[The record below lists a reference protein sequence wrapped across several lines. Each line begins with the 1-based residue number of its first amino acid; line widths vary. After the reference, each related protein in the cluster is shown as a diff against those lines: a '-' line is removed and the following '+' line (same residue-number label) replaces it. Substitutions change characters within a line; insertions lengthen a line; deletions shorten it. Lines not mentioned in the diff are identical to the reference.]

1 MNKQTATSCCFS
13 RVFVALGAALLSV
26 LAARA
31 DYQSTVL
38 ADTPLAYYPLN
49 LDVDTGSTATD
60 LSGNGNYGTFVN
72 IYSGFNNAVGPSA
85 FITNAISFDG
95 FTTYIDLGS
104 GSNPGLLNFGG
115 AITLEAWVQPASPS
129 QGQMNIIAKG
139 YDSSTDFNEVTVR
152 ANGGIMPSHLRSG
165 QIIRLPVTRKHA

>member
-1 MNKQTATSCCFS
+1 MNKQTATSCSFS
-13 RVFVALGAALLSV
+13 RFFVALGAALFSV
-26 LAARA
+26 LAAGG
-31 DYQSTVL
+31 YYGNTVP

-115 AITLEAWVQPASPS
+115 AGTLGTSVAQRSP
-129 QGQMNIIAKG
+129 
-139 YDSSTDFNEVTVR
+139 
-152 ANGGIMPSHLRSG
+152 
-165 QIIRLPVTRKHA
+165 

>member
-26 LAARA
+26 LAA
-31 DYQSTVL
+31 L
-38 ADTPLAYYPLN
+38 ADYPLN

-115 AITLEAWVQPASPS
+115 AITLEAWVQA
-129 QGQMNIIAKG
+129 
-139 YDSSTDFNEVTVR
+139 
-152 ANGGIMPSHLRSG
+152 
-165 QIIRLPVTRKHA
+165 